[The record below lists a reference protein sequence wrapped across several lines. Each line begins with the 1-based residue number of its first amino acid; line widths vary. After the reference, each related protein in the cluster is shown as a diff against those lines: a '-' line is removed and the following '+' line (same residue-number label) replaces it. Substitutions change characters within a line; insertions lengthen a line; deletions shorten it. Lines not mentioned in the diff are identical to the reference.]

1 MWTKQIT
8 NSARRSSTT
17 PTRRSLKTVPDDTTA
32 SFEACAASHNC
43 STTLTRAENTQRPN
57 ARERARFLGPNG
69 RTRSQGYCR
78 SPSLR
83 GKLIS
88 PFLLCKRYS
97 LKDDALWHIRTERP
111 LQHWSLP
118 QKTSR
123 QFQTNF
129 GLLGPAR
136 LGRAVIMLLL
146 QLELSFFITRCRGP
160 TPSLLMLTVEGK
172 DRPDFDQF
180 AVPVWKKMRV
190 ESQQH
195 HG

>member
-1 MWTKQIT
+1 
-8 NSARRSSTT
+8 
-17 PTRRSLKTVPDDTTA
+17 
-32 SFEACAASHNC
+32 
-43 STTLTRAENTQRPN
+43 
-57 ARERARFLGPNG
+57 
-69 RTRSQGYCR
+69 
-78 SPSLR
+78 
-83 GKLIS
+83 
-88 PFLLCKRYS
+88 LLCKRYS

-172 DRPDFDQF
+172 ERPDFDQF

-195 HG
+195 HRAEANQVILLRLRPLLNQVAPFTSPQSATLVT